1 MGLFFST
8 GFSFKSKVMEAS
20 HKGKNMFVLISGD
33 FFSKCTIFVF
43 VTFFSRL
50 VVIQSPQ
57 FFSGSTYL

>member
-1 MGLFFST
+1 
-8 GFSFKSKVMEAS
+8 MEAS